1 MSRDPDLLAEETV
14 GVLRDMEIP
23 DQLKHSIATY
33 QEHLSDLAASL
44 LAEGFDDETVER
56 SLKTAFDSYREEVL
70 RSILL
75 IKSEARDA

>member
-1 MSRDPDLLAEETV
+1 MSRDPDMLAEETV

-56 SLKTAFDSYREEVL
+56 SLKRP
-70 RSILL
+70 L
-75 IKSEARDA
+75 IPIARKSCALSS